1 MMSFKLA
8 FKNMKKNMKDYVI
21 YFLTLVLGV
30 AIFYIFNSMDA
41 QQASMVLS
49 ESKRQI
55 IELML
60 QVLGIVSVFVTIVL
74 GFLILYANNFLVKR
88 RKKEFGLYMLLG
100 MGKRNISVILL
111 LETLLVGIFSLVIG
125 LIVGIF
131 GSQLMSI
138 VVAKMFEAD
147 LTGFKFVFSED
158 ALIKTVMYFA
168 IIYVL
173 VMILN
178 IFSASKYKLIDLL
191 NASKKSEKVILR
203 NSFVSVFLFIVSI
216 IILGFAY
223 YNAVTGITKPVPND
237 FLLAIGMGIVGTF
250 MFFYSLSGFALK
262 LMQLNKKWYLKNLN
276 IFVLRQTNSK
286 INTTVF
292 SMSII
297 CILLFFTI
305 CIFSSAM
312 SLNNSMT
319 SQLKENNPADITIT
333 KQYNLPE
340 KYISSNGNVT
350 IEYTKEEREDSLI
363 PIMESLENVGF
374 DRSNFKDY
382 VEISEYMTEEITPKE
397 TLGKVAEKVLTD
409 FPALEVN
416 SPENVLKLSD
426 YNKLQKL
433 YGRETETLADN
444 EYIVICNYENMK
456 VYRDEALK
464 NKTVI
469 NINGKEYVP
478 KYEECINTIISISP
492 QPIETG
498 TIVLPDD
505 AVDENWK
512 FYMLLSAI
520 YNGETE
526 DEKQK
531 IEDKLVEV
539 SSEND
544 TVNTAVF
551 GNMSAFTKITNYE
564 ASVGLSATVTFIGL
578 YLGIIFLISS
588 AAILALKELSDSSD
602 NKERYKVLRRIGAD
616 EKMINKALLKQ
627 IGIFFILP
635 LLVAIIHSI
644 FGLKVTSILLAVFG
658 KQDIFLSVIFT
669 AIFFVIIYGS
679 YFIATYYGSKNIIK
693 EDN

>member
-74 GFLILYANNFLVKR
+74 GFLIVYANNFLVKR

-111 LETLLVGIFSLVIG
+111 LETFLVGIFSLVIG

-262 LMQLNKKWYLKNLN
+262 LMQLNKNWYLKNLN

-464 NKTVI
+464 NKTAI
-469 NINGKEYVP
+469 NVNGKEYVP

-658 KQDIFLSVIFT
+658 KQDIFLSVVLT

>member
-1 MMSFKLA
+1 
-8 FKNMKKNMKDYVI
+8 
-21 YFLTLVLGV
+21 
-30 AIFYIFNSMDA
+30 
-41 QQASMVLS
+41 
-49 ESKRQI
+49 
-55 IELML
+55 
-60 QVLGIVSVFVTIVL
+60 
-74 GFLILYANNFLVKR
+74 
-88 RKKEFGLYMLLG
+88 
-100 MGKRNISVILL
+100 
-111 LETLLVGIFSLVIG
+111 
-125 LIVGIF
+125 
-131 GSQLMSI
+131 
-138 VVAKMFEAD
+138 
-147 LTGFKFVFSED
+147 
-158 ALIKTVMYFA
+158 
-168 IIYVL
+168 
-173 VMILN
+173 
-178 IFSASKYKLIDLL
+178 
-191 NASKKSEKVILR
+191 
-203 NSFVSVFLFIVSI
+203 
-216 IILGFAY
+216 
-223 YNAVTGITKPVPND
+223 
-237 FLLAIGMGIVGTF
+237 
-250 MFFYSLSGFALK
+250 
-262 LMQLNKKWYLKNLN
+262 
-276 IFVLRQTNSK
+276 
-286 INTTVF
+286 
-292 SMSII
+292 MSII

-382 VEISEYMTEEITPKE
+382 VEISEYRNEEITPKE

-464 NKTVI
+464 NKTAI

-551 GNMSAFTKITNYE
+551 GNMSAFTKIT
-564 ASVGLSATVTFIGL
+564 T
-578 YLGIIFLISS
+578 
-588 AAILALKELSDSSD
+588 
-602 NKERYKVLRRIGAD
+602 
-616 EKMINKALLKQ
+616 MKQ
-627 IGIFFILP
+627 
-635 LLVAIIHSI
+635 V
-644 FGLKVTSILLAVFG
+644 
-658 KQDIFLSVIFT
+658 
-669 AIFFVIIYGS
+669 
-679 YFIATYYGSKNIIK
+679 
-693 EDN
+693 

>member
-74 GFLILYANNFLVKR
+74 GFLIVYANNFLVKR

-456 VYRDEALK
+456 IYRDEALK
-464 NKTVI
+464 NKTAI

-526 DEKQK
+526 DEKNFP
-531 IEDKLVEV
+531 
-539 SSEND
+539 SFAGENRRRGSPRPD
-544 TVNTAVF
+544 RRTLRHHRNRGDQRRGAAASPARLRSGDRTVHDADA
-551 GNMSAFTKITNYE
+551 GHRA
-564 ASVGLSATVTFIGL
+564 GDRRG
-578 YLGIIFLISS
+578 
-588 AAILALKELSDSSD
+588 AAAPADRLD
-602 NKERYKVLRRIGAD
+602 LRRHAAEHRRSLRAPQGNHGDPHRRFPGTADGGVHAGAG
-616 EKMINKALLKQ
+616 AL
-627 IGIFFILP
+627 FAAADRRLP
-635 LLVAIIHSI
+635 S
-644 FGLKVTSILLAVFG
+644 
-658 KQDIFLSVIFT
+658 
-669 AIFFVIIYGS
+669 
-679 YFIATYYGSKNIIK
+679 
-693 EDN
+693 